1 MVQLL
6 TSLVK
11 LYGGTED
18 RIDRAMERYLTD
30 GAVPA
35 SSACLYRD
43 RYDPT
48 K

>member
-18 RIDRAMERYLTD
+18 RIDRAMKRYLT
-30 GAVPA
+30 GGSPRFI
-35 SSACLYRD
+35 SLSL
-43 RYDPT
+43 
-48 K
+48 